1 MATPYSDIYNV
12 YLAKITDYDIP
23 KFTDSENE
31 EILKRHMV
39 SACTK
44 FNKVCKVDLNNRD
57 DELCE
62 FNEDL
67 DDEVI
72 DIISENMLIN
82 WLQPKLLDSEKLQNC
97 LSTKDF
103 SLFSPANLLKETRE
117 TFSVIKSNAR
127 ALVNNY
133 SFSHANPEEL
143 TKR

>member
-12 YLAKITDYDIP
+12 YLTKITDYDIP

-44 FNKVCKVDLNNRD
+44 FNKVCLVDLYDRD

-62 FNEDL
+62 FTNDL
-67 DDEVI
+67 DDEII
-72 DIISENMLIN
+72 DIITENMLIN

-103 SLFSPANLLKETRE
+103 SFFSPANLLKETRE
-117 TFSVIKSNAR
+117 TFSVIKTNAR
-127 ALVNNY
+127 KLINNY
-133 SFSHANPEEL
+133 SFSHGNPEEL
-143 TKR
+143 TQR